1 MAETQFEAL
10 ISAIGSMGI
19 SMQEATEALKKLNIA
34 LMAADTY
41 NAYKQMQQ
49 TGQNQMIIDQLNE
62 LRPALDV
69 TTEKPNQK
77 SDLEIFDTIE
87 WDEKFLNFL
96 NKPLDLDF

>member
-1 MAETQFEAL
+1 
-10 ISAIGSMGI
+10 
-19 SMQEATEALKKLNIA
+19 
-34 LMAADTY
+34 MAADTY

-62 LRPALDV
+62 LRPALDA